1 MFRFVMLL
9 CFISSFIY
17 AQTPETFSQSRIT
30 AAQFLQNHP
39 ETIYCPCSDGDK
51 EVSLAGCGMQA
62 EDSMKRA
69 FCIGWKQVMA
79 AEYLG
84 QPFEYWREPIE
95 EDNNGRPY
103 EGRRCCEKFDE
114 QLRHV
119 EADLYNLWPEIG
131 IMNKA
136 HSNYQLSGLHQQ
148 IDYLGCAMKMGKVS
162 HCADPPNSAKGIV
175 ARTFLFMAENY
186 GLTLS
191 PSQKKLFI
199 AWNKAFK
206 PNIWEKQLALQV
218 ALVEGYKS
226 SYMTHWQVKA
236 HIAL

>member
-1 MFRFVMLL
+1 MFRFALLL
-9 CFISSFIY
+9 CFISSFVY
-17 AQTPETFSQSRIT
+17 AQSPEFFSQSRIIT
-30 AAQFLQNHP
+30 SQFLEKHP
-39 ETIYCPCSDGDK
+39 ETIYCQCSDGTK
-51 EVSLAGCGMQA
+51 ELTLESCGIPA

-69 FCIGWKQVMA
+69 FCIEWKHVMA
-79 AEYLG
+79 AEYFA
-84 QPFEYWREPIE
+84 QPFEYWREPME
-95 EDNNGRPY
+95 EGDHGQPY
-103 EGRRCCEKFDE
+103 KERRCCEKFDE
-114 QLRHV
+114 QLSHV

-131 IMNKA
+131 MMNQA

-148 IDYLGCAMKMGKVS
+148 IDYLGCAMKIDKGS
-162 HCADPPNSAKGIV
+162 HCADPPDSAKGLV
-175 ARTFLFMAENY
+175 ARTFLFMAEHY

-206 PNIWEKQLALQV
+206 PNIWEKQWALQV
-218 ALVEGYKS
+218 ALIEGYES